1 MGDELEFTSSEKS
14 LYQDTERIRSRSP
27 RSHESLSTIYIPSQE
42 RCIMKKVKP
51 LILLVAEP
59 GYQQQGLSTWL
70 EAIPEV
76 DVVVT
81 YAPSSACTIV
91 KRCSPSAVLVDSSV
105 SISDRKTIRKT
116 VDDFQSKAP
125 FVLLADR
132 VSDNGSKDTSPDIAD
147 DVISKEKSVSEL
159 IEEVRKVIESHKLS
173 DRRVC

>member
-1 MGDELEFTSSEKS
+1 
-14 LYQDTERIRSRSP
+14 
-27 RSHESLSTIYIPSQE
+27 
-42 RCIMKKVKP
+42 MKKVKP

-81 YAPSSACTIV
+81 YALPSACTIV
-91 KRCSPSAVLVDSSV
+91 KRCSPSAVLVDTSV

-116 VDDFQSKAP
+116 VDDFQSEAP

-132 VSDNGSKDTSPDIAD
+132 VKDNGSKDTSSHIAD
-147 DVISKEKSVSEL
+147 DIISKEKSVSEL
-159 IEEVRKVIESHKLS
+159 IEEVRRVIESHRLT
-173 DRRVC
+173 DRSVC